1 MYDICKAYNTYNIT
15 KLIMLYHYYTSI
27 KSKKYEIV
35 LKKENECVQG
45 I

>member
-1 MYDICKAYNTYNIT
+1 MIYVMHTIHIILQ
-15 KLIMLYHYYTSI
+15 LIMLYHYYTSI

-35 LKKENECVQG
+35 LKKENECEQG